1 MQFLGIVIFEV
12 EKEAVEAAVALIVE
26 IIGLQLKIAS
36 NILFLQNSEENSSLK
51 KTPGFPF
58 FSFFLIFFVHQFFNV
73 SKCVFICSR
82 TECPCCNVRY

>member
-12 EKEAVEAAVALIVE
+12 EKEVVEAAVALIVE

-58 FSFFLIFFVHQFFNV
+58 FSFFFNIF
-73 SKCVFICSR
+73 CS
-82 TECPCCNVRY
+82 PIF